1 MQLEQ
6 AQAQIERMEKNLQNA
21 ERSKESGLAAEQE
34 KSAAALAECSK
45 LRNELREK
53 EAEVSRL
60 DFTRDQAQQ
69 RTANVELLFQDAK
82 TQLQTQQKELEGTRK
97 EMRALSEETHRS
109 RILVEELE
117 KALAGKDA
125 QIEAQI
131 KVLRS
136 EKEELH
142 KVAYSLREERRTTR
156 SELLKQKSELDVFR
170 AFNAATKE
178 AVADNKVDSRGER
191 RILMLEKELEKSEID
206 RAALERQVRELLG
219 AKAPKQREL
228 PSETRLE
235 VGSLP
240 IFNTRTDDIHT
251 AAMAALGCFVTAA
264 SILYVQRMFG
274 FGGGVGG
281 ALVVM
286 SGLTGCVFFV
296 VCLFKFFLYLFGAN
310 SEEVL
315 RQRGNYLPINS
326 EPVPDKTRKVM
337 PAAYYPAA
345 SETLQFLTTGR
356 FKVDEQPYQV
366 ICMGVRQKSM
376 MVAVR
381 DYLQTGTFTICQT
394 GTSAHINI
402 SCFACRVTECGYLDR
417 RKRDHS
423 PKAGLCLIVNC
434 RLEGKELG
442 DGVH

>member
-1 MQLEQ
+1 MHVSHTTCSECKHICMYIHKMQLEQ

-156 SELLKQKSELDVFR
+156 SELLKQKSGLQRCYQRGGRRQQGRQQRRTPYLDAGKGARKERDRSRCPRKAGAGATRCEGAEAARTYFR
-170 AFNAATKE
+170 
-178 AVADNKVDSRGER
+178 D
-191 RILMLEKELEKSEID
+191 
-206 RAALERQVRELLG
+206 
-219 AKAPKQREL
+219 APR
-228 PSETRLE
+228 
-235 VGSLP
+235 
-240 IFNTRTDDIHT
+240 
-251 AAMAALGCFVTAA
+251 
-264 SILYVQRMFG
+264 
-274 FGGGVGG
+274 
-281 ALVVM
+281 
-286 SGLTGCVFFV
+286 SGLTSDFQHAHRRHPHCRHGC
-296 VCLFKFFLYLFGAN
+296 
-310 SEEVL
+310 
-315 RQRGNYLPINS
+315 
-326 EPVPDKTRKVM
+326 
-337 PAAYYPAA
+337 
-345 SETLQFLTTGR
+345 
-356 FKVDEQPYQV
+356 
-366 ICMGVRQKSM
+366 
-376 MVAVR
+376 
-381 DYLQTGTFTICQT
+381 
-394 GTSAHINI
+394 
-402 SCFACRVTECGYLDR
+402 
-417 RKRDHS
+417 
-423 PKAGLCLIVNC
+423 AGLFWNGRRHFVCATDVWGRGGGWRSPRGDERVNRVC
-434 RLEGKELG
+434 ILCCMPVQVLPLPVRCELRTG
-442 DGVH
+442 SKTARKLHAHQF